1 MRALYDQIVLLF
13 STPLYV
19 LVIGAELLISH
30 LEGVRAY
37 SWKDTIQN
45 FSLSLL
51 TGLTDLLMRGISL
64 IVLTFFFQY
73 SLLNWSYSV
82 TYWVILLLFTDMM
95 HYWLHRLGHQCRLFW
110 AVHVNHHTSTH
121 FNFSVGFR
129 SGVLE
134 PFYSFI
140 FFIPIALT
148 GFRPIDIFFMYSV
161 CQVWAI
167 LTHTEK
173 VKKLGWLEYIFVTP
187 SHHRVHHGSNTQ
199 YLDRNMGT
207 VFIIWDKLF
216 GTFQKELPPEEYE
229 PIRYGI
235 THPIE
240 NNSIPTLIFHEWAA
254 IMKDMRRKD
263 AGFKQKLMYLFG
275 PPGWSHDGMRMT
287 SEQMRRQEH
296 IKNRKVPCMKKGNLS
311 FMEQNSQT
319 KVNKNKTA

>member
-1 MRALYDQIVLLF
+1 MRALYDQLVLLL
-13 STPLYV
+13 STPLYI

-30 LEGVRAY
+30 LEGVKAY

-45 FSLSLL
+45 FALSLL
-51 TGLTDLLMRGISL
+51 TGLSDLLMRGISL
-64 IVLTFFFQY
+64 IVLTFLFQY

-82 TYWVILLLFTDMM
+82 AYWVILLLFTDMM
-95 HYWLHRLGHQCRLFW
+95 HYWLHRLGHQCRFFW

-140 FFIPIALT
+140 FFIPIVLA

-187 SHHRVHHGSNTQ
+187 SHHRVHHASNPK

-207 VFIIWDKLF
+207 VFIMWDKLF
-216 GTFQKELPPEEYE
+216 GTFQQELPQREYE

-235 THPIE
+235 TQPLQ

-275 PPGWSHDGMRMT
+275 PPGWSHDGQTMT
-287 SEQMRRQEH
+287 SDQMRRQEH
-296 IKNRKVPCMKKGNLS
+296 IKNSKVPPMKKGNLY
-311 FMEQNSQT
+311 FMDQST
-319 KVNKNKTA
+319 KAKVNNN

>member
-1 MRALYDQIVLLF
+1 MRALYDQIVLLY
-13 STPLYV
+13 STPLYI

-51 TGLTDLLMRGISL
+51 TGFADLLMRGIGL

-73 SLLNWSYSV
+73 SLVSWSYSV
-82 TYWVILLLFTDMM
+82 AYWVILLLFTDMM
-95 HYWLHRLGHQCRLFW
+95 HYWLHRLGHQCRFFW
-110 AVHVNHHTSTH
+110 AVHVNHHTSPH

-134 PFYSFI
+134 PFYSFL
-140 FFIPIALT
+140 FFIPIALA

-173 VKKLGWLEYIFVTP
+173 VKRLGWLEYIFITP
-187 SHHRVHHGSNTQ
+187 SHHRVHHGSNPK

-207 VFIIWDKLF
+207 VFIIWDKMF
-216 GTFQKELPPEEYE
+216 GTFQKELPPQEYE

-235 THPIE
+235 THPPE
-240 NNSIPTLIFHEWAA
+240 NNSIPAIIFHEWAA

-275 PPGWSHDGMRMT
+275 PPGWSHDGQRMT

-296 IKNRKVPCMKKGNLS
+296 IKNKKVSSIKKGNLYYI
-311 FMEQNSQT
+311 EQST
-319 KVNKNKTA
+319 RVKVNNNKAG